1 MLHQLNPS
9 IQSLFSYSFT
19 HPRKLVFLLYV
30 HSAQST
36 NTHILN
42 PSHCIFA
49 FCLSFSALLLD
60 LVSSHSILPQ
70 NTLTFKVMPR
80 EAGHL
85 LPLPPL
91 LHLPTS
97 SLNYHC
103 PAGCNISVSDMRC
116 NTSVNSCW
124 LLLWAMLWGKAKLQ
138 VAENDS
144 RGEAD
149 LLAPPSPFLAMKPFS
164 QAYQS

>member
-1 MLHQLNPS
+1 MYNTGKSFNMLHQLNPS

-116 NTSVNSCW
+116 NTSVNSC
-124 LLLWAMLWGKAKLQ
+124 
-138 VAENDS
+138 
-144 RGEAD
+144 
-149 LLAPPSPFLAMKPFS
+149 
-164 QAYQS
+164 